1 MGIIASET
9 PPQGPWASVAARPDR
24 EDVAQT
30 AQHELLAEF
39 SRARIPHCGSELRR
53 HNNNAHHDVQ
63 IRNER

>member
-1 MGIIASET
+1 MGISASET

-39 SRARIPHCGSELRR
+39 SRARIPRCGPCCDGT
-53 HNNNAHHDVQ
+53 NNAHHDVQ
-63 IRNER
+63 IRTTR